1 MNLDAAT
8 AAIRLLATAAGVA
21 NADAVTITL
30 SPYKG
35 NGERSFMKGAK
46 LATATGWGQHL
57 VTVHGPTRS
66 LFVPSAEGR
75 DEEAAIAALF
85 AKCREWSESALNF
98 AIAEEQRLLDE
109 ARKATESVKALNVEA
124 RRAAM
129 LAAQ

>member
-1 MNLDAAT
+1 
-8 AAIRLLATAAGVA
+8 
-21 NADAVTITL
+21 
-30 SPYKG
+30 
-35 NGERSFMKGAK
+35 
-46 LATATGWGQHL
+46 
-57 VTVHGPTRS
+57 VHGPTRS